1 MYLVHVSNA
10 AFRMSIE
17 NYNTIEI
24 ECWKH
29 KTDTKNVWAMI
40 KHSKAKKLV
49 TNLYILERELNF

>member
-1 MYLVHVSNA
+1 VSNA